1 MAAKMNTKALRCAVV
16 GVGYLGRFH
25 AQKYAK
31 LASLAEGEPGWA
43 GAVEFVGVADMDP
56 VRAKSVAD
64 ELKTSVFS
72 IDDLLRK
79 GQNGELDA
87 VTIAASTR
95 AHYELTKKF
104 LSAGVHVNVEKPMT
118 STLEEG
124 EEVVRLAKE
133 KNLILQV
140 GHVERFNPALVAAKE
155 KLKRPLFIEC
165 HRLAPFKPRGV
176 DVDVVLDLMIHDL
189 DVILSLVKSKVKSVS
204 AVGTPVLTPL
214 VDIANARVEFESGT
228 VANITAS
235 RVSQTATRK
244 FRVFQEKQYLSIDFG
259 SGDVNLTTKTGGDWP
274 EDLASV
280 TDPGQLPLEFEHW
293 SLEKGDALLFETTA
307 FVEACRGE
315 KSVTVSGADGLEA
328 MRLAS
333 RIQDAIKESLRVRN
347 TSLGLEA

>member
-1 MAAKMNTKALRCAVV
+1 MSATSRSGILRCAVV

-31 LASLAEGEPGWA
+31 LATDSSIA
-43 GAVEFVGVADMDP
+43 GTVEFVGVADADAA
-56 VRAKSVAD
+56 RAKTVAD
-64 ELKTSVFS
+64 ELQTKAYT
-72 IDDLLRK
+72 IDELLK
-79 GQNGELDA
+79 KATDKQLDA

-104 LSAGVHVNVEKPMT
+104 LLAGVHVNVEKPMT
-118 STLEEG
+118 ATLEEG
-124 EEVVRLAKE
+124 EEVVRLAQENK
-133 KNLILQV
+133 LVLQV
-140 GHVERFNPALVAAKE
+140 GHVERFNPALMSAKE

-235 RVSQTATRK
+235 RVSQSATRK

-259 SGDVNLTTKTGGDWP
+259 SGDVNLTTKKSGDWP
-274 EDLASV
+274 EDIAAI
-280 TDPGQLPLEFEHW
+280 TDPSQLPLEFEHW
-293 SLEKGDALLFETTA
+293 SLEKGDALLFETSA
-307 FVEACRGE
+307 FVKACRGE
-315 KSVTVSGADGLEA
+315 VSVAVSGSDGLEA
-328 MRLAS
+328 MRLAT
-333 RIQDAIKESLRVRN
+333 RIQETIQESLRQR
-347 TSLGLEA
+347 GAFAAAEARG

>member
-1 MAAKMNTKALRCAVV
+1 MKTAHKSGPIVRCAVV

-31 LASLAEGEPGWA
+31 LAEEPSLAGE
-43 GAVEFVGVADMDP
+43 VKMIGVADMDAA
-56 VRAKSVAD
+56 RAKMVGD
-64 ELKTSVFS
+64 EIKARAFGS
-72 IDDLLRK
+72 IEELLSLAK
-79 GQNGELDA
+79 NGELDA

-104 LSAGVHVNVEKPMT
+104 LTAGVHVNVEKPMT

-124 EEVVRLAKE
+124 EEVVRIAQERGLV
-133 KNLILQV
+133 LQV
-140 GHVERFNPALVAAKE
+140 GHVERFNPALISARE

-189 DVILSLVKSKVKSVS
+189 DVILSLVKSKVKSIS
-204 AVGTPVLTPL
+204 AVGTPVLTKH

-259 SGDVNLTTKTGGDWP
+259 SGDVNLTTKTGAEWP
-274 EDLASV
+274 EDISKI
-280 TDPGQLPLEFEHW
+280 TDPSQLPLELEHW
-293 SLEKGDALLFETTA
+293 SLEKGDALLVETA
-307 FVEACRGE
+307 SFVKACRGE
-315 KSVTVSGADGLEA
+315 TTVAVSGSDGLEA

-333 RIQDAIKESLRVRN
+333 RIQAAIQESLRARN
-347 TSLGLEA
+347 EMRSVEGAP

>member
-1 MAAKMNTKALRCAVV
+1 MGPSGSEPLRCAVI

-31 LASLAEGEPGWA
+31 LAGDSSIA
-43 GAVEFVGVADMDP
+43 GKVTFVGVADADP
-56 VRAKSVAD
+56 ARAKLVAEELSVSA
-64 ELKTSVFS
+64 FS
-72 IDDLLRK
+72 IEELVAK
-79 GQNGELDA
+79 ASAGQLDA

-118 STLEEG
+118 ATLEEG
-124 EEVVRLAKE
+124 EEVVRLAADRG
-133 KNLILQV
+133 LVLQV
-140 GHVERFNPALVAAKE
+140 GHVERFNPALVSAKE

-204 AVGTPVLTPL
+204 AIGTPVLTPL

-235 RVSQTATRK
+235 RVSQSATRK
-244 FRVFQEKQYLSIDFG
+244 FRVFQEQQYLSIDFG
-259 SGDVNLTTKTGGDWP
+259 SGDVNLTTKKSGDWP
-274 EDLASV
+274 EDLGSV
-280 TDPGQLPLEFEHW
+280 TDPAQLPLEFEHW

-307 FVEACRGE
+307 FLKACRGE
-315 KSVTVSGADGLEA
+315 ASVAVSGADGLEA
-328 MRLAS
+328 MRLAA
-333 RIQDAIKESLRVRN
+333 RIQAAIQEALRIRN
-347 TSLGLEA
+347 QRPLEAGE

>member
-1 MAAKMNTKALRCAVV
+1 MSSAFKKSGPVVRCAVV

-31 LASLAEGEPGWA
+31 LASDPSLVGQI
-43 GAVEFVGVADMDP
+43 EFIGVADADAT
-56 VRAKSVAD
+56 RAKVVGD
-64 ELKTSVFS
+64 ELSVHAFGS
-72 IDDLLRK
+72 IDELFAK
-79 GQNGELDA
+79 AQAGELDA

-95 AHYELTKKF
+95 AHYDLTKKF
-104 LSAGVHVNVEKPMT
+104 LLAGVHVNVEKPMT
-118 STLEEG
+118 STLAEG
-124 EEVVRLAKE
+124 EEVVRIAHELG
-133 KNLILQV
+133 LVLQV

-235 RVSQTATRK
+235 RVSQSATRK

-274 EDLASV
+274 EDIASV
-280 TDPGQLPLEFEHW
+280 TDSAQLPLEFEHW

-307 FVEACRGE
+307 FLKACRGE
-315 KSVTVSGADGLEA
+315 ASVAVSGSDGLEA

-333 RIQDAIKESLRVRN
+333 RIQAAIHESLRLRN
-347 TSLGLEA
+347 EKRPLEAE